1 MPLELPA
8 KSVIFN
14 HMTWVTVYTAFS
26 PADAQLVHSRLDA
39 AGFLVTVAN
48 ELSALSMDG
57 YAMAAGGI
65 RVQVPADQAEDARAL
80 IEDKQTS

>member
-8 KSVIFN
+8 KSVIFK

-39 AGFLVTVAN
+39 AGFLVSVAN

-65 RVQVPADQAEDARAL
+65 RVQVPADQADDARAL